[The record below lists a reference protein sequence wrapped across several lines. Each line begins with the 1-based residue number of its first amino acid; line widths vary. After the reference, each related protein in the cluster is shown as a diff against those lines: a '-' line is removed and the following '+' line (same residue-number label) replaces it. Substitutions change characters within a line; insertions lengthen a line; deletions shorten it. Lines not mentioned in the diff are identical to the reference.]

1 MFIKF
6 TQCRILKFNSNQNK
20 FELKYQFLAD
30 ILKNDFLYSYDVVYI
45 NEDGIY
51 FLKKAHV
58 IINN

>member
-1 MFIKF
+1 MLIKF

-20 FELKYQFLAD
+20 FELKHQFLAD